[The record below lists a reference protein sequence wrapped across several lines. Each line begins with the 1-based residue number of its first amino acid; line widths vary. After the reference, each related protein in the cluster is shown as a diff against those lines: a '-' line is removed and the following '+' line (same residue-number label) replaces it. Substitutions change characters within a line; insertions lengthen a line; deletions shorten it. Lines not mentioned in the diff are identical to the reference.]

1 MSSEAPHEEHEEHGN
16 HEAWVIPYADLLTLL
31 MAMFI
36 ALFAM
41 STVDQAKVTAV
52 ANGFKEAIGGKVDSS
67 VFAGNNGHSIL
78 PGESQGDR
86 IVGGGKDDPTSTEDT
101 NAAKLQAMIAANNK
115 LQNEKTVQLD
125 SLKQVKNAIVTAA
138 NAHGVG
144 DKLSFELQ
152 NRGLVIRIV
161 TDQVLFPSGSAVIES
176 EGAQVLTVVGNAL
189 KAIDNPIIVEGHTD
203 SVPIDTPLYP
213 SNWEL
218 SGARAGAV
226 VRFFTVS
233 LGLPADRMRPQGFAD
248 ERPLASNDTEAGRA
262 KNRRVEIVVQ
272 SKVIDALLNQ
282 DQLDN
287 QPASAE
293 QLGADPHLKDVV
305 GSLKPVG

>member
-1 MSSEAPHEEHEEHGN
+1 MSSEGGPAEEHEEHGN

-67 VFAGNNGHSIL
+67 VFAGNAGHSIL
-78 PGESQGDR
+78 PGDNQGSR
-86 IVGGGKDDPTSTEDT
+86 LVGGGKTDPTAVDDT
-101 NAAKLQAMIAANNK
+101 SSSKLTAMIDAHNA
-115 LQNEKTVQLD
+115 LQNEKAVQID
-125 SLKQVKNAIVTAA
+125 SLKQVEAAIVAA
-138 NAHGVG
+138 ATHAGVG
-144 DKLSFELQ
+144 DKLSLELQ

-161 TDQVLFPSGSAVIES
+161 TDQVLFPSGSAVIEP
-176 EGAQVLTVVGNAL
+176 EGAQVLAVVGNAL
-189 KAIDNPIIVEGHTD
+189 KTIDNPIIVEGHTD
-203 SVPIDTPLYP
+203 NLPIDTALYP

-226 VRFFTVS
+226 VRFFTS
-233 LGLPADRMRPQGFAD
+233 LGLAADRMRPQGFAD
-248 ERPLASNDTEAGRA
+248 TRPLASNDTAAGRA

-287 QPASAE
+287 QPATTNP
-293 QLGADPHLKDVV
+293 LGADPQLNHVV